1 MNYYAPHLTWIER
14 TKVDFINK
22 VETKKRK
29 LKGKKR
35 ELYKHILKSCDELL
49 MSLSDANKSAKSK
62 LKIIH
67 YDFPIDVQTN
77 MKILLMITKKGDK
90 R

>member
-1 MNYYAPHLTWIER
+1 MSNYYAPHLTWIER

-22 VETKKRK
+22 VETKQRK

-35 ELYKHILKSCDELL
+35 EFYKHILKSCDELL
-49 MSLSDANKSAKSK
+49 MSLSSSKSSKYK

-67 YDFPIDVQTN
+67 DYFPNIQTN
-77 MKILLMITKKGDK
+77 MKILLMITK
-90 R
+90 